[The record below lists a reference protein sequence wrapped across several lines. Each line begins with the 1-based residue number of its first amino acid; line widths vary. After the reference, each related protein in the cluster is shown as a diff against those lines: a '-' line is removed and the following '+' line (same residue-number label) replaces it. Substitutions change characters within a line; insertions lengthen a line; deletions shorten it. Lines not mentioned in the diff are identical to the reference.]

1 MDNEFEAVLEK
12 GETILWAGKPAP
24 FEKLDAEYKNK
35 IKESI
40 IFWAVVLVIIEA
52 CYIGT
57 VLGLTDGKISV
68 VAALL
73 PVIICG
79 LFVANHLTQAD
90 KVKKLSYALTDK
102 NIIIKG
108 HNVKKCPYSEIVY
121 SDIEEDSVGTKSLV
135 CGTQT
140 DHIGKGLDVRSL
152 TLMCLGK
159 GVKGHYLADSLAMY
173 ALPEEAVSIMK
184 QKLPIGNRF

>member
-1 MDNEFEAVLEK
+1 MDKEFESVLEK
-12 GETILWAGKPAP
+12 SEAILWAGKPAP

-40 IFWAVVLVIIEA
+40 IFWSIVLVIIEA
-52 CYIGT
+52 CYLGT

-79 LFVANHLTQAD
+79 LFIANHLTQAE

-102 NIIIKG
+102 SVLIKG
-108 HNVKKCPYSEIVY
+108 SIIKKCPYSDIVY
-121 SDIEEDSVGTKSLV
+121 CDIEEDSVGTKSLV

-140 DHIGKGLDVRSL
+140 DHIGKGLDVRAL

-173 ALPEEAVSIMK
+173 SLPDEALAIIR